1 MQTIRNDS
9 GIKVTEVW
17 RKWFLLVGLA
27 AGVLIGLNRPTW
39 AMTFQSDIDALVRQ
53 SGFIFRGTVKKLNS
67 DTRNAKQDGSI
78 VVVLIDEVLRAPNA
92 FAPRRGRTITLQLK
106 EPDSVKMGQQ
116 LIFFTNFINTHVIN
130 TTFGQG
136 FNIIEVNRM
145 EDTAT
150 LRQQIAAAKQR
161 LADQELQ
168 QRIDSLVR
176 QSVFIFRGTVKKLNA
191 DTPNAKQNSIIVVV
205 SVVVSVDEVLQAP
218 AAFVHYRGRTIT
230 VQLKE
235 PDSVKMGQQLI
246 FFTNVIRILTSAKG
260 FAITEVGRMEAPAS
274 SDTLRQQIAVA
285 KQRLADQELQQRLEI
300 NAQSTSS
307 AQPKLRL
314 GYVKDHDVGCGSAFS
329 LNAIDMGNRRYI
341 FAQDMD
347 DPPYINLN
355 GKNLQLRLTSY
366 SKPKGKEK
374 VGDRSRETYAAGDVK
389 VRIDYTVTKVCTPRD
404 KICETTYLNATM
416 TVSQKALK
424 TTVKLTGRSGC

>member
-1 MQTIRNDS
+1 MQTIRND
-9 GIKVTEVW
+9 GGFKMTEVGH
-17 RKWFLLVGLA
+17 KWFLLVGLA
-27 AGVLIGLNRPTW
+27 AGVFIGLNRLTW
-39 AMTFQSDIDALVRQ
+39 AMTFQPDIDALVKQ

-67 DTRNAKQDGSI
+67 DTRNVKQDGSI
-78 VVVLIDEVLRAPNA
+78 VVVSIDETLRAQNPL
-92 FAPRRGRTITLQLK
+92 APHRGRTITLQLK

-116 LIFFTNFINTHVIN
+116 LIFFTNFITPHGID

-136 FNIIEVNRM
+136 FNIIEVDRM

-150 LRQQIAAAKQR
+150 LRQQIAAA
-161 LADQELQ
+161 E
-168 QRIDSLVR
+168 
-176 QSVFIFRGTVKKLNA
+176 
-191 DTPNAKQNSIIVVV
+191 
-205 SVVVSVDEVLQAP
+205 
-218 AAFVHYRGRTIT
+218 
-230 VQLKE
+230 
-235 PDSVKMGQQLI
+235 
-246 FFTNVIRILTSAKG
+246 
-260 FAITEVGRMEAPAS
+260 
-274 SDTLRQQIAVA
+274 
-285 KQRLADQELQQRLEI
+285 QRLADQELQQRLEI

-329 LNAIDMGNRRYI
+329 LNATDMGNRRYI

-374 VGDRSRETYAAGDVK
+374 VGDQSWETYAAGDVK
-389 VRIDYTVTKVCTPRD
+389 VRIDYIVTKVCTPRD
-404 KICETTYLNATM
+404 RICETTYLDATM
-416 TVSQKALK
+416 TVSHQTRK

>member
-1 MQTIRNDS
+1 MQTTRNDN
-9 GIKVTEVW
+9 GFNMTKVR

-39 AMTFQSDIDALVRQ
+39 AMAFQSDIDALVRQ

-78 VVVLIDEVLRAPNA
+78 VVVLIDEVLRAQNA
-92 FAPRRGRTITLQLK
+92 FAPHRGRTITLQLK

-116 LIFFTNFINTHVIN
+116 LIFFTNFLINTNVID

-136 FNIIEVNRM
+136 FNIIEVGRM

-150 LRQQIAAAKQR
+150 LRQQIAADNQR
-161 LADQELQ
+161 LVDQELQ
-168 QRIDSLVR
+168 QRIDALVR

-191 DTPNAKQNSIIVVV
+191 DTRNAKQKGSIVVV
-205 SVVVSVDEVLQAP
+205 SIVVSVDEVLQAP
-218 AAFVHYRGRTIT
+218 AMFAPHRGRTIT
-230 VQLKE
+230 LQLKE

-246 FFTNVIRILTSAKG
+246 FFTNVIRILTSAEG

-274 SDTLRQQIAVA
+274 SDALRQQIAAA

-300 NAQSTSS
+300 NAQSASASS

-314 GYVKDHDVGCGSAFS
+314 GYIKDHDVGCGSALF
-329 LNAIDMGNRRYI
+329 LNTTDMENRRYI
-341 FAQDMD
+341 F
-347 DPPYINLN
+347 
-355 GKNLQLRLTSY
+355 
-366 SKPKGKEK
+366 SK
-374 VGDRSRETYAAGDVK
+374 
-389 VRIDYTVTKVCTPRD
+389 
-404 KICETTYLNATM
+404 
-416 TVSQKALK
+416 
-424 TTVKLTGRSGC
+424 

>member
-1 MQTIRNDS
+1 MTD
-9 GIKVTEVW
+9 VW

-78 VVVLIDEVLRAPNA
+78 VVVLIDEVLRAQNA
-92 FAPRRGRTITLQLK
+92 SAPPRGIKITLQLK

-116 LIFFTNFINTHVIN
+116 LIFFTNFLIHTSGID

-136 FNIIEVNRM
+136 FNIIEVGRM

-150 LRQQIAAAKQR
+150 LRQQVAADNQR

-168 QRIDSLVR
+168 QRFDALLR

-191 DTPNAKQNSIIVVV
+191 DTHNAKQNSGIVVF
-205 SVVVSVDEVLQAP
+205 SSAVVSVDEALQAP

-230 VQLKE
+230 LPLKQ
-235 PDSVKMGQQLI
+235 PYSLKIGQQLI
-246 FFTNVIRILTSAKG
+246 FFTNVIRILSGAKG
-260 FAITEVGRMEAPAS
+260 FVIYEVGRMEAPAS
-274 SDTLRQQIAVA
+274 SDTLRQQIAAA
-285 KQRLADQELQQRLEI
+285 KRRLADQELQQRLEI
-300 NAQSTSS
+300 NAQSTSTSS
-307 AQPKLRL
+307 ARPELRI
-314 GYVKDHDVGCGSAFS
+314 GYVKDQDVGCGSAFF
-329 LNAIDMGNRRYI
+329 LNTTDMENHRYI
-341 FAQDMD
+341 FSQDVD

-355 GKNLQLRLTSY
+355 GKNLQLRLTASNET
-366 SKPKGKEK
+366 KDKKK
-374 VGDRSRETYAAGDVK
+374 VGDRWWDTYAAGGVK
-389 VRIDYTVTKVCTPRD
+389 VRIDYTVTKVCTPQD
-404 KICETTYLNATM
+404 EMCETTYLNAIM
-416 TVSQKALK
+416 TVSLKSQK
-424 TTVKLTGRSGC
+424 TTVKLTGYSGC